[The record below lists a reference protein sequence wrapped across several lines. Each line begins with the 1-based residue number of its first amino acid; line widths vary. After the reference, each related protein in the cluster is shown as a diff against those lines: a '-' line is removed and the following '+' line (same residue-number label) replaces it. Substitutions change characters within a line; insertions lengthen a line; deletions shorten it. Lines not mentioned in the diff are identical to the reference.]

1 MNARKKELINERDEK
16 FVYKKR
22 KNENEFEIQIE
33 ITRKCGNFKRERSK
47 I

>member
-1 MNARKKELINERDEK
+1 MNGRKKELINERDEK

-22 KNENEFEIQIE
+22 KNENEFEIQI
-33 ITRKCGNFKRERSK
+33 TRKCGNLKRERNK